1 MSYLKPASETWTT
14 APKSPASGP
23 SRSSLQTS
31 SIPHGQCLCQNLCKS
46 SSNNSS
52 CQQPITS
59 PALSAQ
65 GVQLLGIS
73 TSNSPVVECPKSPE
87 FGCILQTFRIPQQSS
102 PIKIGANL
110 HSKHKRNRN
119 QYSDPHCGVAKIR
132 NPDQRLTKKSSV
144 RTTLSSGQSSS
155 YQAAQNYPSKAVQVI
170 TCKLKKL
177 VKSSNHQNIH
187 DDNPTRK
194 RSH

>member
-1 MSYLKPASETWTT
+1 MGSAYARTCAEVLA
-14 APKSPASGP
+14 
-23 SRSSLQTS
+23 
-31 SIPHGQCLCQNLCKS
+31 
-46 SSNNSS
+46 NNSS
-52 CQQPITS
+52 CQQPISS

-87 FGCILQTFRIPQQSS
+87 FGCILQTFRTPQHSS

-132 NPDQRLTKKSSV
+132 NLDQRLTKKSSV
-144 RTTLSSGQSSS
+144 RTTLSSCQSSL
-155 YQAAQNYPSKAVQVI
+155 YQAAQNYPSNAVQVI